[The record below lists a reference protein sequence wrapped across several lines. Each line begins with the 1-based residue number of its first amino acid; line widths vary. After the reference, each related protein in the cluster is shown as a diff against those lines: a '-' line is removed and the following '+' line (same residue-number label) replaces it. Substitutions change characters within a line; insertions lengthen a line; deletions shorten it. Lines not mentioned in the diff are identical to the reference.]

1 MGASTDAVPSRSKPK
16 LVTCEIRSAQVFGF
30 PRWLQNCHTLFMY
43 FAEQVFLNTDDN
55 KFLYFSKTLIII
67 AIRFSLPLVVL
78 NL

>member
-1 MGASTDAVPSRSKPK
+1 
-16 LVTCEIRSAQVFGF
+16 
-30 PRWLQNCHTLFMY
+30 MY

-78 NL
+78 NPQQSLRGVLVYVNAVPVSENRFALGSQFK